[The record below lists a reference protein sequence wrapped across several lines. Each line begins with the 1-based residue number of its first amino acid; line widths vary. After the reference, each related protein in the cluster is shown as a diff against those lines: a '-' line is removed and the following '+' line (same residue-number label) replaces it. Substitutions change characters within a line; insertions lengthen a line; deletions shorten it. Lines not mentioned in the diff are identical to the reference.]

1 MPRLPQPAAAPPWT
15 RGPAQPARRWLVL
28 RWLPCLSCL
37 LAAWLSLGLPR
48 LACAHEWPWVSA
60 WEAAPQ
66 SIPQGPRVPA
76 FRKAPALRDQ
86 TMRLVLVPELSGSSL
101 RVRISNRWGDQPLRI
116 GAAGVAAASADGS
129 IEPGRA
135 PHGAQGAGVPAPA
148 ALRFAGKPQ
157 VVIAPHAERWSDPLP
172 WPVRAGRPLAIS
184 LYLPQATVPT
194 TWHRWAGRVQ
204 FISGPG
210 NHVGDPRGA
219 AFPRRITSYL
229 WVDRVDVLPSRPA
242 AALVA
247 IGDSITDGMRS
258 TLNAQR
264 SWPEQ
269 VGTLLRARGVQDLAV
284 VDAGISGGRLLSDSA
299 CWGPPLL
306 QRFDRDALSL
316 ASARAVVVLIGIND
330 IDFAH
335 TPRLR
340 GLDCDAPHLR
350 VDAAMLEQG
359 LATLARDAHARGL
372 RAYVGTLTP
381 AHLAGADEALRG
393 RLNAWIRS
401 QRDFDGVLDF
411 DAALRDPQDPARM
424 LPRLDSGDHLHPS
437 DAGYAAMA
445 AVALPLALD
454 EAAALGSAAPA
465 GAAAR

>member
-1 MPRLPQPAAAPPWT
+1 MAASLLFRLRRAAARLLLRRAGAVLLASVLLPGLAAAAPAPPDAWVT
-15 RGPAQPARRWLVL
+15 AWQ
-28 RWLPCLSCL
+28 
-37 LAAWLSLGLPR
+37 AAT
-48 LACAHEWPWVSA
+48 
-60 WEAAPQ
+60 Q

-76 FRKAPALRDQ
+76 YRKAPL
-86 TMRLVLVPELSGSSL
+86 LVDRTVRQIVVPELSGRAL

-116 GAAGVAAASADGS
+116 AAASVAV
-129 IEPGRA
+129 PQ
-135 PHGAQGAGVPAPA
+135 QGAELLASSSRP
-148 ALRFAGKPQ
+148 LLFAGRRDALVP
-157 VVIAPHAERWSDPLP
+157 PHAEVWSDPLP
-172 WPVRAGRPLAIS
+172 WPVRAGQALAVD
-184 LYLPQATVPT
+184 LYLPGPVLPG
-194 TWHRWAGRVQ
+194 TWHRWAGQVQ
-204 FISGPG
+204 YVSTPGDHSG
-210 NHVGDPRGA
+210 DDASR
-219 AFPRRITSYL
+219 AFPGRLTSYL
-229 WVDRVDVLPSRPA
+229 WLDRLDVRPA
-242 AALVA
+242 IASAALVA

-269 VGTLLRARGVQDLAV
+269 LGTLLRARGVQNLAV
-284 VDAGISGGRLLSDSA
+284 IDAGISGGRLLSDSA

-359 LATLARDAHARGL
+359 LAALAREAHARGL

-381 AHLAGADEALRG
+381 AHLAGADEALRAS
-393 RLNAWIRS
+393 LNAWIRS

-411 DAALRDPQDPARM
+411 DAALRDPRDPARM

-445 AVALPLALD
+445 AVALPMALG
-454 EAAALGSAAPA
+454 EAAAVGSAAPA
-465 GAAAR
+465 GAGAR

>member
-1 MPRLPQPAAAPPWT
+1 ML
-15 RGPAQPARRWLVL
+15 
-28 RWLPCLSCL
+28 WLPCL
-37 LAAWLSLGLPR
+37 LAAWLSLGLARP
-48 LACAHEWPWVSA
+48 ACAQPGPWVSA

-66 SIPQGPRVPA
+66 SVPQGPRVPA
-76 FRKAPALRDQ
+76 FRKAATLHDQ
-86 TMRLVLVPELSGSSL
+86 TLRQVLVPELSGSAL

-116 GAAGVAAASADGS
+116 GAAGVAAAGTDGS

-135 PHGAQGAGVPAPA
+135 PGSGGPAPA
-148 ALRFAGKPQ
+148 ALRFDGKPQ
-157 VVIAPHAERWSDPLP
+157 AVIAPHAELWSDPLP
-172 WPVRAGRPLAIS
+172 WPVRAGRALAIS

-229 WVDRVDVLPSRPA
+229 WMDRIDVLPSRPS

-269 VGTLLRARGVQDLAV
+269 LGTLLRARGVHDLAV
-284 VDAGISGGRLLSDSA
+284 IDAGISGGRLLSDSA

-335 TPRLR
+335 TPRLQ

-359 LATLARDAHARGL
+359 LAALAREAHARGL

-381 AHLAGADEALRG
+381 AQLAGADESLRAS
-393 RLNAWIRS
+393 LNGWIRS

-411 DAALRDPQDPARM
+411 DAALRDPRDPARM

-445 AVALPLALD
+445 AVALPMALG
-454 EAAALGSAAPA
+454 EAAGLRSAAAA